1 MGSGAMS
8 RRVIIRNDWSR
19 DLACSLV
26 LQAPAGYICEVRE
39 ATRSGEQNDK
49 MWAMLTDLSVAKPEG
64 RRLIPEDWKVLMMHA
79 CGWECQFLEGLDGR
93 PFPKGFSSSKL
104 TKGQMASL
112 ITFIQEYGDRHSVAW
127 SEPKEQ
133 Q

>member
-1 MGSGAMS
+1 MAH
-8 RRVIIRNDWSR
+8 RVILR
-19 DLACSLV
+19 DDYTRARACELIV
-26 LQAPAGYICEVRE
+26 KAPVGFI
-39 ATRSGEQNDK
+39 ATVAEPKRTLEQNDK
-49 MWAMLTDLSVAKPEG
+49 LWAMLTDLSVAKPEG